1 MLLSAADAAQDG
13 FLHKL
18 NKQVSVHSFHSL
30 EAVIIIAGLVCA
42 QWASVLSMVCQQTL
56 VHAFVETLTCIFSLV
71 L

>member
-1 MLLSAADAAQDG
+1 MLLSEADAAQDG

-18 NKQVSVHSFHSL
+18 NKQTKQVSVHSFHSL

-56 VHAFVETLTCIFSLV
+56 VETLIF
-71 L
+71 